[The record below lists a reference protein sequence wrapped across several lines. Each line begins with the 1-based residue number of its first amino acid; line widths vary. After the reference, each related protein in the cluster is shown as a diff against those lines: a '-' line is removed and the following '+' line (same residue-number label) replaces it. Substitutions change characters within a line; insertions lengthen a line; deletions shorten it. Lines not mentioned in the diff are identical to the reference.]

1 MFPNRNRIVESCSF
15 AYRRRLFILKE
26 DLRKRKC
33 RGRVCS
39 LRGGLWASGLPEFPQ
54 LPLVHPVVESAAHHH
69 HHHHYHHHQLCSG
82 KETVSF
88 FLISPFILKTNNNVI
103 YCYSGVIFIYRP
115 FYEPRFI
122 AYQLLFVHSPL
133 DTINII
139 NHIYSYG
146 SDTSKI
152 SFSIKISW

>member
-1 MFPNRNRIVESCSF
+1 MQREGVFPEGW
-15 AYRRRLFILKE
+15 LM
-26 DLRKRKC
+26 
-33 RGRVCS
+33 
-39 LRGGLWASGLPEFPQ
+39 GLWTPRISSTAPCPS
-54 LPLVHPVVESAAHHH
+54 VVESAAHHH